1 MSSKYSAS
9 GKERLRGRNMY
20 SLIKWKNHLR
30 KEMKQIENERAR
42 TGQRFL
48 HRGRMIADRK
58 ELAKTLKAL
67 NRLSKT

>member
-1 MSSKYSAS
+1 
-9 GKERLRGRNMY
+9 MY